1 MRTRRPPT
9 WLLTAG
15 TVAVA
20 GVALLLA
27 RPAAAGLFMMI
38 FIMAGLP
45 ALYRLRRYAR
55 SPRDAGQVRSFAA
68 EDRRGVPDG
77 HSSAGAADG
86 PASDADGG
94 HVPRASTQ
102 PVTRLGVV
110 RPRDV

>member
-9 WLLTAG
+9 WVLAAG

-20 GVALLLA
+20 GAALLLA

-55 SPRDAGQVRSFAA
+55 APGDVGRDRSLAA
-68 EDRRGVPDG
+68 RADIRRGVPDG
-77 HSSAGAADG
+77 RSGDGAAPG
-86 PASDADGG
+86 LASHVDGG
-94 HVPRASTQ
+94 HGPRGKALS
-102 PVTRLGVV
+102 R
-110 RPRDV
+110 